1 MFPFFL
7 AQEYYMYHDNKTQAL
22 ETYNL
27 SDKSVITNNHSTATA
42 VDHFAVI
49 CIKDVVAA
57 VKRYK
62 KL

>member
-1 MFPFFL
+1 
-7 AQEYYMYHDNKTQAL
+7 MYHDNKTQAL